1 MIHLKNISKVY
12 RTKSGAFEAVRPTT
26 LAIRKGEIFG
36 IIGYSGAGKS
46 TLLRMINLIETP
58 TTGEVWFD
66 GVELTSLDRKSL
78 QKKRHEIG
86 MIFQHFNLLLNKTVY
101 GNVEFAL
108 KAAGVPK
115 PERAKRI
122 REILDIVEL
131 GDKVHHY
138 PAQLSG
144 GQKQRVAIARALVL
158 NPKVLL
164 CDEPTSALD
173 PQTTENILQFLKSI
187 NEQFGVTLVIVTHE
201 MEVVRALCHRVAVM
215 EKGNIQEE
223 LNLAGSPAEV
233 TDAVTAIGKRL
244 IEHRGRESGR
254 RPDAVRLGDL
264 VHV

>member
-101 GNVEFAL
+101 GNIEFAL

-122 REILDIVEL
+122 RDMLDIVEL
-131 GDKVHHY
+131 GDKAHHY

-144 GQKQRVAIARALVL
+144 GQKQRVAIARAR
-158 NPKVLL
+158 P
-164 CDEPTSALD
+164 
-173 PQTTENILQFLKSI
+173 
-187 NEQFGVTLVIVTHE
+187 
-201 MEVVRALCHRVAVM
+201 
-215 EKGNIQEE
+215 
-223 LNLAGSPAEV
+223 
-233 TDAVTAIGKRL
+233 
-244 IEHRGRESGR
+244 ESEGA
-254 RPDAVRLGDL
+254 AVRRADVRPRSADDGEHPAVSEIDQRAIRG
-264 VHV
+264 HARHRHA

>member
-1 MIHLKNISKVY
+1 MITLNNISKVY
-12 RTKSGAFEAVRPTT
+12 KTKTTQFEAVQPTSVT
-26 LAIRKGEIFG
+26 IERGEIFG
-36 IIGYSGAGKS
+36 IIGFSGAGKS
-46 TLLRMINLIETP
+46 TLLRMINLIEPP

-66 GVELTSLDRKSL
+66 GVELTSLKPKQL
-78 QKKRHEIG
+78 QQQRHEIG

-101 GNVEFAL
+101 GNIEFAL

-115 PERAKRI
+115 SERAERI
-122 REILDIVEL
+122 EHILQVVEL

-187 NEQFGVTLVIVTHE
+187 NEKLGVTLVVVTHE
-201 MEVVRALCHRVAVM
+201 MEVVNTLCHRVAVM
-215 EKGNIQEE
+215 EKGQVQEE
-223 LNLAGSPAEV
+223 LTLAQAPTAKTSIGNL
-233 TDAVTAIGKRL
+233 L
-244 IEHRGRESGR
+244 IEHRQKESWHKQHSI
-254 RPDAVRLGDL
+254 RLGG
-264 VHV
+264 VAHV

>member
-1 MIHLKNISKVY
+1 MITLKNISKVY
-12 RTKSGAFEAVRPTT
+12 KTKDTQFEAVQPTS
-26 LAIRKGEIFG
+26 LMIKQGEIFG
-36 IIGYSGAGKS
+36 IIGFSGAGKS
-46 TLLRMINLIETP
+46 TLLRMINLIEPP
-58 TTGEVWFD
+58 TSGEVWFD
-66 GVELTSLDRKSL
+66 GVELTGLKQKQL
-78 QKKRHEIG
+78 QQQRHEIG

-115 PERAKRI
+115 SERAERI
-122 REILDIVEL
+122 HHILEVVEL

-187 NEQFGVTLVIVTHE
+187 NEKLGVTLVVVTHE
-201 MEVVRALCHRVAVM
+201 MEVVNALCHRVAVM
-215 EKGNIQEE
+215 EKGAIQEE
-223 LNLAGSPAEV
+223 LSLAQSPTAKTSIGNL
-233 TDAVTAIGKRL
+233 L
-244 IEHRGRESGR
+244 IEHRKKENWRKQN
-254 RPDAVRLGDL
+254 DIRLGGV